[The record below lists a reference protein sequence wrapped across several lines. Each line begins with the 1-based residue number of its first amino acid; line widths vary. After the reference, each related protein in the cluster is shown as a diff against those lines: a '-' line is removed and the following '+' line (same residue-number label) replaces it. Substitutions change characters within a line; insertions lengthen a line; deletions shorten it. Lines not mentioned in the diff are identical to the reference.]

1 MTDPNPAHSQGP
13 AFLKVWDDYVA
24 ACQSLFERLSGG
36 SSATVGGLGA
46 PMPPAFLGPWKDFAA
61 SLGMPPDLGVGG
73 QFKPEQLFASF
84 LPGLGYSREYQE
96 ICRRMLELTTQFRRR
111 YAEFAQQSADIGKS
125 ALHAVQQ
132 RGASDDTLRAS
143 PAAIYDAWI
152 DSAEAAYA
160 QAAHTEPFAR
170 LLADLCNILSAFK
183 VERGKLLEALAR
195 QLDWPSRAEIDSLHR
210 QVRSLTTAA
219 AKAAA
224 ATQPAAARKAAAAKP
239 AAASNTAATTR
250 PAAITPAAAK
260 AKSRKASKRGVK

>member
-24 ACQSLFERLSGG
+24 ACQSLFERLNGG

-61 SLGMPPDLGVGG
+61 SLGMPPDMGGG

-84 LPGLGYSREYQE
+84 LPGLGSSREYQE
-96 ICRRMLELTTQFRRR
+96 ICRRMLELTTQFQRR

-183 VERGKLLEALAR
+183 VERGKLLESLAR
-195 QLDWPSRAEIDSLHR
+195 PLDWPSRAEIDSLHR

-224 ATQPAAARKAAAAKP
+224 ATQPAAARKAAATK
-239 AAASNTAATTR
+239 
-250 PAAITPAAAK
+250 PAAAK

>member
-1 MTDPNPAHSQGP
+1 MTDPNPAHPQGP

-24 ACQSLFERLSGG
+24 ASQSLFERLSGG

-61 SLGMPPDLGVGG
+61 SLGMPPDLGVGVGG

-239 AAASNTAATTR
+239 AAA
-250 PAAITPAAAK
+250 K